1 MGGFK
6 RTGPLVGVIL
16 FLFLGTAHAQFIE
29 RSLVSSSGN
38 QVASGALKLE
48 WSVGE
53 SFTGNFATNDF
64 RLTQGFHQGTGLI
77 NKLHDSPDW
86 QTNIVISPNPVS
98 NRLYFL
104 KKGTDNFE
112 IEILDVTGQQLGSKE
127 WNSTNT
133 SIDVSWM
140 NNGIY
145 LVLIKDDTGNHA
157 FYKFIKQF

>member
-16 FLFLGTAHAQFIE
+16 FLFFSTAHAQQIE
-29 RSLVSSSGN
+29 RSLISSSGN
-38 QVASGALKLE
+38 QVSSDALKLE

-53 SFTGNFATNDF
+53 SFTGNFPASDY

-77 NKLHDSPDW
+77 NKLHNSPDW
-86 QTNIVISPNPVS
+86 QNNIVISPNPVS

-104 KKGTDNFE
+104 KKGTDTFE

-127 WNSTNT
+127 WNGINT

-145 LVLIKDDTGNHA
+145 LVLIKDDLGNYA
-157 FYKFIKQF
+157 FYRFIKQY